1 MLFSKADFYHIL
13 MCITVKFTQL
23 PLSPSRLVDLIA
35 LSREIR
41 LGPVS
46 RVPLIRESKRHRAQ
60 DEIKMA
66 SVNPAFQL
74 QTVTQRVSGD
84 RLGVQQE
91 EIQAIRADRVRY
103 CVAWHNANA
112 LHPGDVSEETAIIC
126 EPSQPGGA
134 EIGSEI
140 IRRHKPSLFRCLTD
154 SGNSSQAEQQQ
165 KSHLYSLNR
174 S

>member
-1 MLFSKADFYHIL
+1 

-23 PLSPSRLVDLIA
+23 PLSPSRLIDLIA
-35 LSREIR
+35 LSTEIR
-41 LGPVS
+41 LSPVS
-46 RVPLIRESKRHRAQ
+46 CVPLIRESKRRSVQ

-103 CVAWHNANA
+103 CVA
-112 LHPGDVSEETAIIC
+112 
-126 EPSQPGGA
+126 
-134 EIGSEI
+134 
-140 IRRHKPSLFRCLTD
+140 
-154 SGNSSQAEQQQ
+154 
-165 KSHLYSLNR
+165 
-174 S
+174 

>member
-35 LSREIR
+35 LSSEIR
-41 LGPVS
+41 FVPVS
-46 RVPLIRESKRHRAQ
+46 CVLLIRESKRRGAQ

-112 LHPGDVSEETAIIC
+112 LRPGDVSEEAAIIC
-126 EPSQPGGA
+126 EPSRPGGA

-140 IRRHKPSLFRCLTD
+140 IRCHEPCLFRCLTD
-154 SGNSSQAEQQQ
+154 PGNSSQAEQQR
-165 KSHLYSLNR
+165 KSHLYSPNR
-174 S
+174 P